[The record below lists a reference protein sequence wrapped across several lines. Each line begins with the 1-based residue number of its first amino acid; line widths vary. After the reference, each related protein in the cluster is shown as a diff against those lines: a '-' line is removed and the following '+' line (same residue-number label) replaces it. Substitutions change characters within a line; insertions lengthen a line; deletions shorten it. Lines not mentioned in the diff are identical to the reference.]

1 MQEID
6 KFKDENGGISRE
18 NIKEIIPYEDPFLFI
33 DSVLKLTK
41 REIVAT
47 KEIKAGEPYFKG
59 HFKGFPI
66 MPGAL
71 IIEGLGQAATL
82 LVRYNIANHEE
93 KDVLAYQIKSAK
105 FFRPTFPGHTLTY
118 KVKLASMLNLI
129 FRLKKIAFVNGE
141 IFRNEKL
148 VSKVKMVL
156 AIVDKSQFRGKYSGK
171 K

>member
-18 NIKEIIPYEDPFLFI
+18 NIKKIVPYEDPFLFI

-66 MPGAL
+66 SAGIVLVLTPYFNTNYTHALDPVLSYLRRPG
-71 IIEGLGQAATL
+71 
-82 LVRYNIANHEE
+82 
-93 KDVLAYQIKSAK
+93 
-105 FFRPTFPGHTLTY
+105 FTY
-118 KVKLASMLNLI
+118 
-129 FRLKKIAFVNGE
+129 
-141 IFRNEKL
+141 L
-148 VSKVKMVL
+148 VST
-156 AIVDKSQFRGKYSGK
+156 SS
-171 K
+171 